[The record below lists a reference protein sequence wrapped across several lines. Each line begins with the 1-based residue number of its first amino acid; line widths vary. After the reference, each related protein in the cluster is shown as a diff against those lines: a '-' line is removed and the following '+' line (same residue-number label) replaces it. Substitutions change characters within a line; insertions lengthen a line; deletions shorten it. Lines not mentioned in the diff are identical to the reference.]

1 MPCISY
7 LINFSGMLHQNSTL
21 WAHKLHQHPQLQ
33 WQQHF
38 PQSYG
43 RWNEEPSQ
51 LVHHITCFL
60 FHNIEFL
67 LWFAQCFLK
76 QMNLPDRF
84 DIYSAGLI
92 FLQMV
97 SNKMVQL
104 ALVLGYLHFLILF
117 LLLALLLLLFC
128 SLYLLLDKFFWSF
141 LLWHCCPLG
150 DCMALIITM
159 AFIQHFK
166 EGWSTFL
173 LCQLFVF

>member
-1 MPCISY
+1 MPYISY
-7 LINFSGMLHQNSTL
+7 LINFPGMLHQNSTL

-38 PQSYG
+38 PRSCG
-43 RWNEEPSQ
+43 RWNGEPPQ
-51 LVHHITCFL
+51 LVHLTYFL

-117 LLLALLLLLFC
+117 LISSSSLLLFC
-128 SLYLLLDKFFWSF
+128 SLYFLLDKIFWSF
-141 LLWHCCPLG
+141 LLSHCCPLG
-150 DCMALIITM
+150 DFLALIITM

-166 EGWSTFL
+166 EGWSSFL
-173 LCQLFVF
+173 PSQLFVF